1 MEYNYT
7 GIDCLDEPEQGEC
20 SDFKI
25 SCRAIYLF
33 PNVILEPS
41 MEFSL
46 LPILKASLFFEVLS
60 LIGTIRFIWA
70 QVLKPEMSDCKSLSL
85 IMYFIRK
92 RRLENEMIV
101 SNIAAYSASKSTDIE
116 TVMKNEAEK
125 RRLIIRYNILNST
138 SRWLSVAVSVALIG
152 TVLFFNP
159 LAMVSIVLADLLVTR
174 IHQHIISSLY
184 YK

>member
-1 MEYNYT
+1 MR
-7 GIDCLDEPEQGEC
+7 IDCLDEPEQGEC
-20 SDFKI
+20 PDFKI
-25 SCRAIYLF
+25 SYRAIYLF
-33 PNVILEPS
+33 PNVNLEPS

-85 IMYFIRK
+85 IMYCIRK

-101 SNIAAYSASKSTDIE
+101 SNIAGYSASKSTDIE

-125 RRLIIRYNILNST
+125 RRLILRYNILNST